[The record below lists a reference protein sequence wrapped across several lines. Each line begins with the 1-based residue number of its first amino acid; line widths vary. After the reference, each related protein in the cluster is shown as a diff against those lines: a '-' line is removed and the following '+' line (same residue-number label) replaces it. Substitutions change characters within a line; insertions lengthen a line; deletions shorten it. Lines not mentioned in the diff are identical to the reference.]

1 MYRLFPAA
9 ATILFVASAAFTNP
23 ALADACAGG
32 TSSFTDVPDGVNY
45 CTNAQWMK
53 NRAITLGC
61 GNGTIYCPNDAVTR
75 ASMALFM
82 NRLGTALTP
91 TIIHTFDHVV
101 SPAPLFVP
109 GDSGHGSAICLT
121 SVLAAA
127 NYPRTATISGF
138 VSGANASAAM
148 RLHAGGILSLN
159 AAAYNVSG
167 EYALASVGTASAAS
181 APVTGA
187 FAIPAGQTAALG
199 VFVYQDGAA
208 NGATL
213 GEMDCDL
220 IIRIE
225 NKNGTSPPF

>member
-1 MYRLFPAA
+1 MYRLLQSALLVMFVCATLATPAHA
-9 ATILFVASAAFTNP
+9 DSCSA
-23 ALADACAGG
+23 G
-32 TSSFTDVPDGVNY
+32 TSSFTDVPDAVNY
-45 CTNAQWMK
+45 CTNTQWMK

-61 GNGTIYCPNDAVTR
+61 GNGTVYCPNDGVTR

-82 NRLGTALTP
+82 NRLGVALTP

-109 GDSGHGSAICLT
+109 GDSGHGTAVCIT

-148 RLHAGGILSLN
+148 RLHAAAVLSLN
-159 AAAYNVSG
+159 AAAYQVSG
-167 EYALASVGTASAAS
+167 EYALASVGTASSAS
-181 APVTGA
+181 APVSGA
-187 FAIPAGQTAALG
+187 FPVPAGQTAALG
-199 VFVYQDGAA
+199 AFVYQDGAS
-208 NGATL
+208 NSSTL
-213 GEMDCDL
+213 SEMDCDL
-220 IIRIE
+220 VIRIE